1 MEGFACN
8 LLCAKNPDLRVSNIV
23 HFHNTEKDK
32 TSEQRWDHEGV
43 FSFIIQ
49 PISALAFRFPCAP

>member
-8 LLCAKNPDLRVSNIV
+8 HLCAKNPDLLVSNIV

-32 TSEQRWDHEGV
+32 TSEQRWDRDGV
-43 FSFIIQ
+43 FSFITQ
-49 PISALAFRFPCAP
+49 HISALAFRFPCAP